1 MRGVSISSLPRSLIF
16 TLGLAVV
23 LLSLPVLA
31 DRAGLTLATEF
42 CAVLAIA
49 IMWNLLAGFA
59 GIVFIGVPLFVGI
72 GGYVLYLLANGL
84 GVLPYPLIAAG
95 GVAAAF
101 AALLIAPLLF
111 RLNGPQLAIGSWVMA
126 EIARLAVLLS
136 PSLGGGGGMNLSV
149 MRLVDR
155 AWRMTFNYY
164 AAAAVLMLAVV
175 ICLVLMRSRFGLAL
189 RAVRDSAPAAEA
201 MGVNVARVRYATLAV
216 AAFITGCAGAAYYI
230 SGVQISPASAFSMNW
245 TAMVIFIVIMGG
257 LGSIEGPFIGAIV
270 YFLLREYLSDMG
282 SGYFILSGLL
292 AIGIT
297 IYRPQGLWG
306 IARSW
311 LRFDLLPIQH
321 RPNPNV

>member
-1 MRGVSISSLPRSLIF
+1 MRGVSISSLPRTLTF
-16 TLGLAVV
+16 TLALAVV
-23 LLSLPVLA
+23 LLALPALA
-31 DRAGLTLATEF
+31 DRAGLSLATEF

-59 GIVFIGVPLFVGI
+59 GIVFIGVPLFIGT
-72 GGYVLYLLANGL
+72 GGYVFYLLANAL
-84 GVLPYPLIAAG
+84 GVPPYALIAVG
-95 GVAAAF
+95 GVAAALV
-101 AALLIAPLLF
+101 ALIVAPLLF
-111 RLNGPQLAIGSWVMA
+111 RLNGPQLAIGSWVLA

-155 AWRMTFNYY
+155 TWRMTFNFY
-164 AAAAVLMLAVV
+164 AAAAVLMVSV
-175 ICLVLMRSRFGLAL
+175 IVCLVLMRSRFGLAL
-189 RAVRDSAPAAEA
+189 RAVRDSEHAAQA
-201 MGVNVARVRYATLAV
+201 MGVNVARVRYATLAI
-216 AAFITGCAGAAYYI
+216 AAFTTGCAGAAYYI
-230 SGVQISPASAFSMNW
+230 SSVQISPASAFSMNW

-257 LGSIEGPFIGAIV
+257 LGSIEGPIIGAIV
-270 YFLLREYLSDMG
+270 YFVLREYLSGLG

-311 LRFDLLPIQH
+311 LRSDLLPVQH
-321 RPNPNV
+321 RPRPIV